1 MEMIYTDC
9 KRRTWKSFAQDFKV
23 HKPRRSFLVL
33 FVSPFATP
41 SVVVTIA
48 KVVTRIIP
56 AWIIVIFIVYFGL
69 LSGDE
74 MGMLE
79 DACVSIANLTC
90 VKFKVNM
97 TFWF

>member
-1 MEMIYTDC
+1 M
-9 KRRTWKSFAQDFKV
+9 
-23 HKPRRSFLVL
+23 
-33 FVSPFATP
+33 
-41 SVVVTIA
+41 A

-56 AWIIVIFIVYFGL
+56 ALIIVVFIVYSGL

-97 TFWF
+97 RSWFQIFINILYKNQQIGVVPRFLIEENRTREK

>member
-1 MEMIYTDC
+1 M
-9 KRRTWKSFAQDFKV
+9 
-23 HKPRRSFLVL
+23 
-33 FVSPFATP
+33 
-41 SVVVTIA
+41 A

-56 AWIIVIFIVYFGL
+56 ALIIVVFIVYSGL

-97 TFWF
+97 RSWF